1 MMCRCVVDD
10 RMCRCIVEDMMCRCV
25 VEDKQKSVLDD
36 LKTKG

>member
-36 LKTKG
+36 LRTKG